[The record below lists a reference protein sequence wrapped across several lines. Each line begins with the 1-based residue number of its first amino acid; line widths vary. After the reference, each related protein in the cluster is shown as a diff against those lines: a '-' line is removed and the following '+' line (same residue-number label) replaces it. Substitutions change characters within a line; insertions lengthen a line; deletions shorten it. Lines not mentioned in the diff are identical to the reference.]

1 MAISLNIA
9 PIEKYSKFGNMC
21 DQFSINKMTIFT
33 NIAPY
38 KILDPLQTLFPSL
51 KIAIFCRIVP
61 RWNSW
66 KFRHSKFFVPLQTL
80 FPSLKI
86 AIFCRIA
93 PRSKS
98 ENPHASFSMC
108 CARFF
113 CYVSKRLDFFK
124 PRGVA
129 HNYSIRIRKSANVG
143 HFYFNKRAILDKVAP
158 RNSLCR

>member
-1 MAISLNIA
+1 MFGNVRQLSFNKMTIFINIA
-9 PIEKYSKFGNMC
+9 PIENFG
-21 DQFSINKMTIFT
+21 
-33 NIAPY
+33 
-38 KILDPLQTLFPSL
+38 PLQTLFLFL

-66 KFRHSKFFVPLQTL
+66 KFRHSKCFVPLQTL

-124 PRGVA
+124 LHIVEHISESESENPLTLA
-129 HNYSIRIRKSANVG
+129 TFTSIKEPFSTRSPPG
-143 HFYFNKRAILDKVAP
+143 ILCVDKIPISAP
-158 RNSLCR
+158 RVSLCR